1 MISAGATVV
10 DVVSFKDLVPGA
22 SYTLTAK
29 LINKADES
37 VIGTGTVNFTPDSAN
52 GEQKVLITVSEGVTT
67 PVASAVAFERLTSN
81 EVDKQGNPITDG
93 STELIATHED
103 INDQNQTVT
112 GEVPEE
118 TTSETTS
125 ETTPEE
131 TTSETPTESS
141 TVPEQPEV
149 PASPDLNPEIA
160 TQARLNGTEIV
171 AGGTV
176 IDTVSFKDLVPGATY
191 TLNAKLINK
200 ADESVIG
207 SGSYTFTP
215 AAASGEVQVPIT
227 IDSSVTDS
235 VASAVAFERLTSNEV
250 DKQGNPIT
258 DGSTEVIA
266 THEDINDQNQTVN
279 STKPVVPEPTTEPSS
294 TEETTS
300 ETTSPE
306 ESTEQTTPGE
316 STSETT
322 PVNSTTETTSEETTT
337 PGATVPAKPEV
348 PSSTTPEES
357 TSETTPGESIE
368 QTTTPEQPTSEPA
381 EPVTPG
387 QGGEPTIKTTAS
399 IDGNGLLVKG
409 AQVNDK
415 VTMTGLTPGKKYI
428 LEGTLMCKDTG
439 LATGP
444 AVSFNFIAKAAN
456 TVVEV
461 KIPVTDDSCA
471 EQVVF
476 ETLKTEDGTV
486 VATHHDIND
495 KAQTVTGTPNETPEG
510 GQTTEPTQPTPSQTP
525 EPGQPTESTPT
536 TQPTQPSK
544 PGEPAKPTT
553 PEQPAK
559 EQVPAI
565 STTAGIA
572 GGARVEKGATVIDTV
587 HFTGL
592 KAGHKYTLKGELF
605 CKDTGKSTGAVGTME
620 FVPQA
625 TSGKVDVPIVITD
638 ASCASQVAFETL
650 IDADG
655 NVVATH
661 HDINDEKQTVVDG
674 KAPETPQ
681 TPEGEQPSK
690 GDSSNQVGGTNINQ
704 QVGQNNVNVTVI
716 GGSGQPTVKD
726 HGKPLA
732 PNTERRVIT
741 NIPSGPTGMATHALP
756 TVATR

>member
-10 DVVSFKDLVPGA
+10 DVVSFKDLSCSGASYTLTAKLINKADESVIGTGTVNFTPDSANGEQKVLITVSEGVTTPVASAVAFERLTSNEVDKQGNPITDGSTEVIATHEDINDQNQTVTGEVPEETTSETTTPEETTSETTPEETTSETPTESSTVPEQPEVPASPDLNPEIATQARLDGNVISAGATVVDVVSFKDLPGA

-93 STELIATHED
+93 STEVIATHED

-118 TTSETTS
+118 TTSETTTPEETTSETTPEETTSETTPEETTSETTPEETTSETTPEETTSETTPEETTS

-171 AGGTV
+171 SGGTV

-258 DGSTEVIA
+258 DGSTELIA

-294 TEETTS
+294 PRRPPLRPLLRK
-300 ETTSPE
+300 SP
-306 ESTEQTTPGE
+306 PLR
-316 STSETT
+316 
-322 PVNSTTETTSEETTT
+322 P
-337 PGATVPAKPEV
+337 
-348 PSSTTPEES
+348 
-357 TSETTPGESIE
+357 
-368 QTTTPEQPTSEPA
+368 
-381 EPVTPG
+381 
-387 QGGEPTIKTTAS
+387 
-399 IDGNGLLVKG
+399 LR
-409 AQVNDK
+409 
-415 VTMTGLTPGKKYI
+415 
-428 LEGTLMCKDTG
+428 
-439 LATGP
+439 
-444 AVSFNFIAKAAN
+444 VS
-456 TVVEV
+456 
-461 KIPVTDDSCA
+461 
-471 EQVVF
+471 
-476 ETLKTEDGTV
+476 
-486 VATHHDIND
+486 
-495 KAQTVTGTPNETPEG
+495 
-510 GQTTEPTQPTPSQTP
+510 
-525 EPGQPTESTPT
+525 
-536 TQPTQPSK
+536 
-544 PGEPAKPTT
+544 
-553 PEQPAK
+553 
-559 EQVPAI
+559 
-565 STTAGIA
+565 
-572 GGARVEKGATVIDTV
+572 
-587 HFTGL
+587 
-592 KAGHKYTLKGELF
+592 
-605 CKDTGKSTGAVGTME
+605 
-620 FVPQA
+620 
-625 TSGKVDVPIVITD
+625 
-638 ASCASQVAFETL
+638 
-650 IDADG
+650 
-655 NVVATH
+655 
-661 HDINDEKQTVVDG
+661 
-674 KAPETPQ
+674 
-681 TPEGEQPSK
+681 
-690 GDSSNQVGGTNINQ
+690 
-704 QVGQNNVNVTVI
+704 
-716 GGSGQPTVKD
+716 
-726 HGKPLA
+726 PLSR
-732 PNTERRVIT
+732 PPLRRV
-741 NIPSGPTGMATHALP
+741 HL
-756 TVATR
+756 